1 MPLRIDARPGTS
13 PTYGLSAELGFVGAR
28 YFSLAGQVHAV
39 PSVTATGPSAG
50 GLKTAL
56 VTGGLLACVRL
67 DLPIPKLAAVLPI
80 CVLGEA
86 GWVELQ
92 TARALSNAGGVS
104 LSGGGRIGAEVAIGS
119 AVYVSLSAD
128 LLAAMQPSPD
138 QSQGPSG
145 PVSSGYLKGFA
156 GGAGAAVGYSF

>member
-1 MPLRIDARPGTS
+1 MPLRIDGRPGTS

-28 YFSLAGQVHAV
+28 YFSVAGQFHAV
-39 PSVTATGPSAG
+39 PSATATGPTAG

-67 DLPIPKLAAVLPI
+67 DLPIPKLATVVPI

-92 TARALSNAGGVS
+92 TARVLSTAGGVS
-104 LSGGGRIGAEVAIGS
+104 LGGGGRIGGEVAIGR
-119 AVYVSLSAD
+119 AYVSVLAD
-128 LLAAMQPSPD
+128 LLWAMQPSPD
-138 QSQGPSG
+138 QRPGASG
-145 PVSSGYLKGFA
+145 VPGSGYLKGPA
-156 GGAGAAVGYSF
+156 GGGGVAVGYAF